1 MKIQP
6 LKSPLA
12 ALCLAFAA
20 PVAASPD
27 TFIDLVED
35 PIGVSEDH
43 LFLLRVSTD
52 NLGYYEASRV
62 EVYFVQIDWETGEE
76 TTLLVDRFVNSMD
89 YDENGEAQGYSIK
102 RDEGVEPR
110 SPHILMVER
119 GGIPWIAAHR
129 PWSLSGPPPVSDQPD
144 WITVQHGSTHRI
156 SREAIQQRLDAQQ
169 AFFVANVAEHP
180 RSSSM
185 TTRQH
190 FDARMISA
198 ANCASDGVLDYWVPG
213 RAKLPLLM
221 RVRCEYDEDSE
232 QTSLI
237 VQLEAVPEAIAGE

>member
-1 MKIQP
+1 M
-6 LKSPLA
+6 A
-12 ALCLAFAA
+12 ALGLLIAA
-20 PVAASPD
+20 PLSASPD
-27 TFIDLVED
+27 TFIDFVEE

-62 EVYFVQIDWETGEE
+62 EVYFVQIDWETGAE
-76 TTLLVDRFVNSMD
+76 TTLVVDRFVKSMD

-102 RDEGVEPR
+102 RDEGLKPR
-110 SPHILMVER
+110 SPYLVMTER

-129 PWSLSGPPPVSDQPD
+129 LWKLSAPPVVSDQPD
-144 WITVQHGSTHRI
+144 WITVQHGGSHRI
-156 SREAIQQRLDAQQ
+156 SRDAIQDGLEKQK
-169 AFFVANVAEHP
+169 AFFVANIADHP

-190 FDARMISA
+190 FEERTISA
-198 ANCASDGVLDYWVPG
+198 AQCASDGIYDYWVPG
-213 RAKLPLLM
+213 RSTLPLLM
-221 RVRCEYDEDSE
+221 RVRCAFDDDSE

-237 VQLEAVPEAIAGE
+237 VQLRPTPIADFQLP